1 LPRFAAVST
10 TTFGPSTCI
19 VKTSTPWSAR
29 LLVASASLTG
39 IDHSPVKITVV
50 VIFGSTERA
59 PSVNALM
66 FFSTC
71 GIGLAATKP
80 IFLLLLMC
88 PAITPFR
95 YWHSSM

>member
-1 LPRFAAVST
+1 MPRLAAVCDDL
-10 TTFGPSTCI
+10 GRSTCI

-39 IDHSPVKITVV
+39 IDHSPVKMTVQ

-59 PSVNALM
+59 PMVKALT

-71 GIGLAATKP
+71 GIGFSFFFFFFFQL
-80 IFLLLLMC
+80 
-88 PAITPFR
+88 
-95 YWHSSM
+95 